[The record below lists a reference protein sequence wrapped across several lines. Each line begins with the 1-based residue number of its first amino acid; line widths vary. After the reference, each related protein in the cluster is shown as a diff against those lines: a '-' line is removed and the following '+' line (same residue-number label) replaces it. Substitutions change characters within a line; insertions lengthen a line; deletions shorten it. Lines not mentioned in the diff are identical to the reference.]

1 MDASHVQKYKNL
13 SNVILEEID
22 VNRLGVPH
30 AGEDTINYYIND
42 NIIDYENHEIVNKLD
57 LSEEVYVFKTCFY
70 DVIKM
75 CVETSNFD
83 KAINYT
89 KRLIGDIFG
98 YNLLLLPVGGSMHWS
113 LCLIV
118 NCGHLLIPNASP
130 PHIVFVDSIQNM
142 HNTNELYNNIIYYL
156 KSKKELHDVDVENII
171 IRQNLDSTK
180 QINNYDCGVHLLYN
194 TKCILEQWKLF
205 NKDTQNT
212 SPIFQSLNYNV
223 ANIAQ
228 YRQELS
234 DKLRS
239 VAAAETAAAIIRLKY
254 LNDDSDDLIII
265 ADGTKDISQMEMSDI
280 SGKLFFEYFKL
291 CNFIR
296 ICFRQLK

>member
-1 MDASHVQKYKNL
+1 
-13 SNVILEEID
+13 
-22 VNRLGVPH
+22 
-30 AGEDTINYYIND
+30 
-42 NIIDYENHEIVNKLD
+42 
-57 LSEEVYVFKTCFY
+57 
-70 DVIKM
+70 
-75 CVETSNFD
+75 
-83 KAINYT
+83 
-89 KRLIGDIFG
+89 
-98 YNLLLLPVGGSMHWS
+98 
-113 LCLIV
+113 
-118 NCGHLLIPNASP
+118 
-130 PHIVFVDSIQNM
+130 M

-156 KSKKELHDVDVENII
+156 KSKKELHDVDVENIM

-180 QINNYDCGVHLLYN
+180 QINNYDCVEHLLFN
-194 TKCILEQWKLF
+194 TMCILDQWKLF
-205 NKDTQNT
+205 DKDTQNT

-223 ANIAQ
+223 ANITQ
-228 YRQELS
+228 YCLELS

-239 VAAAETAAAIIRLKY
+239 VAAAETAAAETAAAIIRLKY